1 MGAAV
6 RSAALAAPPPPRI
19 SLGTLAWIAFAELL
33 LVLVGWKLESFVW
46 PLAGALAV
54 MFTLV
59 AYRAPE
65 VAWILVWMATPF
77 SREIVVPG
85 GAAFSMPTEPMIAIA
100 LAVWFLTRWPWR
112 DLSAGPSSIAR
123 PLALVAAI
131 ALLSVAVSK
140 VPVIGIKAWTMAAL
154 YTAFGYLYF
163 VSTPLRPRRL
173 LLWLELGVL
182 LASLLSI
189 YASVRVLSTGGGFR
203 MAYGAA
209 RPFFVEHGTFA
220 AYLAFFLPPAIVESV
235 ASDGRRRFIWAA
247 GAAIILAGIV
257 LTFTRAA
264 WISVALVLP
273 VLLVAWGMARG
284 GTARLLVP
292 VSIVALV
299 GLGIASTKIA
309 EPLVGHARTIV
320 TTGNVSNLERLNRWM
335 AAVEMAKARPLT
347 GVGYGAYGEEYHD
360 YRRKSIVTDQSLRMF
375 GPHNELLRML
385 AETGWPG
392 LVAAI
397 WFVGVVAIAGVRT
410 FARDPQSSRGRLALA
425 LGCGLATYA
434 IHSLFNSYLG
444 IDKISVP
451 FWVFVGMLSA
461 LAAAPRKTPQDPVKV
476 A

>member
-1 MGAAV
+1 
-6 RSAALAAPPPPRI
+6 
-19 SLGTLAWIAFAELL
+19 LAWIALAELL
-33 LVLVGWKLESFVW
+33 LLLLGWKLGSLAW
-46 PLAGALAV
+46 PLAGAFAV
-54 MFTLV
+54 VFAVV

-65 VAWILVWMATPF
+65 VAWILVWMAFPF

-85 GAAFSMPTEPMIAIA
+85 GAALSMPTEPMMVIA
-100 LAVWFLTRWPWR
+100 LAVWFLRRWPWR

-140 VPVIGIKAWTMAAL
+140 VPMIGIKAWIIAGL

-163 VSTPLRPRRL
+163 VSTHLRPRRI
-173 LLWLELGVL
+173 LLWIGMGVL
-182 LASLLSI
+182 LASFLST

-235 ASDGRRRFIWAA
+235 AGDGRRRFLWGA
-247 GAAIILAGIV
+247 GVAIILAGIV

-273 VLLVAWGMARG
+273 VLLVALGRARG

-299 GLGIASTKIA
+299 GLGIASTKLA
-309 EPLVGHARTIV
+309 EPLVGHVRTIV
-320 TTGNVSNLERLNRWM
+320 TTGNVSNLERLNRWT
-335 AAVEMAKARPLT
+335 AAVEMTKARPLT
-347 GVGYGAYGEEYHD
+347 GVGYGAYGEEYRT
-360 YRRKSIVTDQSLRMF
+360 YRRKSIVTEQSLSMF
-375 GPHNELLRML
+375 GAHNELLRML

-397 WFVGVVAIAGVRT
+397 WFLLAVAIAGVGT
-410 FARDPQSSRGRLALA
+410 FARDPQSARGRLAL
-425 LGCGLATYA
+425 GIVCGLATYA

-461 LAAAPRKTPQDPVKV
+461 LAATPRKTSEDLVKV